1 MKIIAKKDKFMP
13 TIILDIT
20 LEIFFLIPTILV
32 FFLALDIKIELLG
45 IIISLF
51 ILSVPNVFLI
61 GNIVTGIKY
70 YKGISIVIEEDTLY
84 LKLLLPSKNISKKD
98 KVYNPYKLITIPSN
112 KFKCGAYI
120 PKKYKVDLKNI
131 KEYGY
136 KNDLNIDNYLYDGR
150 DIIIISNDKKYYIIT
165 DNFNYKDIIDLI
177 NEIYKI
183 TKIEPTGELKNIIV
197 K

>member
-1 MKIIAKKDKFMP
+1 M
-13 TIILDIT
+13 
-20 LEIFFLIPTILV
+20 EHIF
-32 FFLALDIKIELLG
+32 
-45 IIISLF
+45 
-51 ILSVPNVFLI
+51 
-61 GNIVTGIKY
+61 
-70 YKGISIVIEEDTLY
+70 
-84 LKLLLPSKNISKKD
+84 
-98 KVYNPYKLITIPSN
+98 
-112 KFKCGAYI
+112 
-120 PKKYKVDLKNI
+120 LKNI

-150 DIIIISNDKKYYIIT
+150 DIIIISNDKRYYIIT

>member
-1 MKIIAKKDKFMP
+1 MKIIAKKEKFMP
-13 TIILDIT
+13 TIILDII

-32 FFLALDIKIELLG
+32 FFLALDIKMKLPG

-61 GNIVTGIKY
+61 GNIITGIKY
-70 YKGISIVIEEDTLY
+70 YKSISIVIEEGTLY
-84 LKLLLPSKNISKKD
+84 LNLLLPSKNISRKD
-98 KVYNPYKLITIPSN
+98 KVYNPYKLVKASN
-112 KFKCGAYI
+112 KYKYGACI
-120 PKKYKVDLKNI
+120 PKKYKIDLKNI
-131 KEYGY
+131 EEYGY
-136 KNDLNIDNYLYDGR
+136 ISDLNINNYLYQKN
-150 DIIIISNDKKYYIIT
+150 DILIISNDKKYYIIT

-183 TKIEPTGELKNIIV
+183 TKIKPTGELKNIIV